1 MSVAKKEYKRI
12 TVKSLVDMKKRGEK
26 ISMLTAYDYSMAKI
40 MDGAGIDVILVGDSA
55 SNALAVILRE
65 ARENECI
72 LIDFFC
78 TAEEVGKELS
88 QHGFFPESSVSS
100 KIPYLFRPIH
110 YADGISLAIDLPPHQ
125 TERSIDYFEWYFTKG
140 DNDIDRIKL

>member
-55 SNALAVILRE
+55 SNVMAGYETTL
-65 ARENECI
+65 
-72 LIDFFC
+72 
-78 TAEEVGKELS
+78 
-88 QHGFFPESSVSS
+88 
-100 KIPYLFRPIH
+100 PI
-110 YADGISLAIDLPPHQ
+110 
-125 TERSIDYFEWYFTKG
+125 
-140 DNDIDRIKL
+140 